1 MALEKIKLKHNSPE
15 WLEFRKTG
23 IGGSDAA
30 AILGL
35 SPFKTNVEVWEE
47 KVGIKTSEDIS
58 DKPQVV
64 YGKNA
69 EDLLV
74 KLFALD
80 YPQYKVKIDKQ
91 TVYRRGFMFAS
102 LDGELTDNETGE
114 QGIYEGKTTEVHSN
128 ALMSKWHKQ
137 IPDYYYIQLL
147 HYFLVT
153 GRTFA
158 ICKAH
163 IKTMGVNGELEIITR
178 HYLYSRKD
186 LLDDL
191 KYLYLKEKEFWG
203 YVERKQRPP
212 LLLPKLDKNVQ

>member
-1 MALEKIKLKHNSPE
+1 MALEKIKLKHNTPE

-47 KVGIKTSEDIS
+47 KVGIKAPDDIS
-58 DKPQVV
+58 DKPQVQ

-80 YPQYKVKIDKQ
+80 YPQYKVKTDKN
-91 TVYRRGFMFAS
+91 TVYKRGFMFAS
-102 LDGELTDNETGE
+102 LDGELTDKETGE
-114 QGIYEGKTTEVHSN
+114 QGIYEGKTTEIHN
-128 ALMSKWHKQ
+128 GTLMSKWNKQ
-137 IPDYYYIQLL
+137 KPDYYYVQIL
-147 HYFLVT
+147 HYLIVT
-153 GRTFA
+153 GRQFA
-158 ICKAH
+158 YCKAH
-163 IKTMGVNGELEIITR
+163 IRTTGANGELEIITR
-178 HYLYSRKD
+178 HYPYFRKD
-186 LLDDL
+186 LLEDL

-203 YVERKQRPP
+203 YVERKERPP
-212 LLLPKLDKNVQ
+212 LLLPRLDKNTL

>member
-1 MALEKIKLKHNSPE
+1 MALEIIKLEHTSPE

-47 KVGIKTSEDIS
+47 KVGKRTPEDIS

-64 YGKNA
+64 YGKNV

-91 TVYRRGFMFAS
+91 TVYKRGFMFAS
-102 LDGELTDNETGE
+102 LDAELTNKNTGE
-114 QGIYEGKTTEVHSN
+114 QGIYEGKTTEVYN
-128 ALMSKWHKQ
+128 NVLMSKWNKQ
-137 IPDYYYIQLL
+137 IPDYYYIQIL

-153 GRTFA
+153 GKKFA

-163 IKTMGVNGELEIITR
+163 IKTMGANGELEIITR
-178 HYLYSRKD
+178 HYLYFRKD

-203 YVERKQRPP
+203 YVERNQRPP
-212 LLLPKLDKNVQ
+212 LLLPKLDKNV